1 MKREISDKSNL
12 DKFADQVCAIIEK
25 HVKYIIVFG
34 FVAISHGRFR
44 TTGDIDIIIEK
55 IPFEKFNA
63 THKE

>member
-1 MKREISDKSNL
+1 MKRGISDKINS
-12 DKFADQVCAIIEK
+12 DKFAEEVCAIIEK

-44 TTGDIDIIIEK
+44 TTEDIDIIIEK

-63 THKE
+63 AHKK